1 MNFNPLSLLLTAVGI
16 YLLFKLRFFFILHP
30 IRTAKKALGSVGSAS
45 AVKSLAL
52 ALAGTL
58 GVGNVFGV
66 CLGIIIGGR
75 GSVFWLLASTVFA
88 SVLKYS
94 EVVISLDNLKHSYDC
109 AHGGMY
115 YTIRNTFKK
124 FGAPM
129 SVLYACACLMIA
141 LVMGAALQSGTAGEA
156 MAELFDTP
164 PAFTGIFLIGLVFI
178 SIIGG
183 VKIIEKITVIVIPLT
198 TIIYIVVTLSVI
210 ILHIDVLGST
220 VMSIVT
226 DAFRIDSAVG
236 GIIGFLVSSPVRE
249 GYSRGILSNEA
260 GCGTSSMAHSRSG
273 ILNPA
278 SAGLMG
284 IVEVVFDTAVLCM
297 LTALAVLVSVPNP
310 EQYGT
315 GMSLILTATTST
327 LGAPASYLILFSV
340 IAFAY
345 STIVCWYYYGVES
358 FISLFGKDSR
368 LIFLPLFLIAAFLG
382 TLIDNRILVAMTDA
396 LMLVLAM
403 LTLSAL
409 IKNSDRI
416 RTLSEKGGVVEK
428 TAERIKGIVFSNREQ
443 HR

>member
-16 YLLFKLRFFFILHP
+16 YLLFKLKFFFILHP
-30 IRTAKKALGSVGSAS
+30 IRTAKKALGTVSSTS
-45 AVKSLAL
+45 AVRSLML

-66 CLGIIIGGR
+66 CIGIIIGGR
-75 GSVFWLLASTVFA
+75 GSVFWLLVSTVFA

-94 EVVISLDNLKHSYDC
+94 EVVISLDNLKHSYDS

-124 FGAPM
+124 LGAPI

-141 LVMGAALQSGTAGEA
+141 LVMGSALQSGTAGET
-156 MAELFDTP
+156 MTELFDTH
-164 PAFTGIFLIGLVFI
+164 PAFTGFFLVVIVFL
-178 SIIGG
+178 SIVGG
-183 VKIIEKITVIVIPLT
+183 VKIIEKITVVVIPLT
-198 TIIYIVVTLSVI
+198 TIIYIVITLSVI
-210 ILHIDVLGST
+210 VMHIDMLGST
-220 VMSIVT
+220 LLSILN
-226 DAFRIDSAVG
+226 DAFRVDSALG
-236 GIIGFLVSSPVRE
+236 GFIGFLVSSPVRE

-284 IVEVVFDTAVLCM
+284 IVEVVFDTAILCM

-315 GMSLILTATTST
+315 GMSLILTAVEST
-327 LGAPASYLILFSV
+327 LGTTASYLILFSV
-340 IAFAY
+340 ICFAY
-345 STIVCWYYYGVES
+345 STILCWYYYGQES
-358 FISLFGKDSR
+358 FCSLFGKGAR
-368 LIFLPLFLIAAFLG
+368 LLFLPIFLLCAFFG
-382 TLIDNRILVAMTDA
+382 TIIDNRILVALTDA
-396 LMLVLAM
+396 LMLILAV
-403 LTLSAL
+403 LTLLTL

-416 RTLSEKGGVVEK
+416 RALSEKGGVIEK
-428 TAERIKGIVFSNREQ
+428 SAERIKENVFLNMGR
-443 HR
+443 H